1 MYIYIYV
8 YITLWLWLRYAAQ
21 SDSLSAFITI
31 DLQVQNTDHDF
42 HGDRMRPECHPHV
55 GNLHLC
61 LDFTKP
67 IKAIWKFDENGIIY
81 IYSFYMILQ
90 TSTLSFSSSQTNKS
104 QEVLTRRINQESE
117 VLLGCELGNPKWLT
131 HVNNCMS
138 WVCPSSIH
146 FHSVPRQGSG
156 TGYGRGVSQWRWKH
170 NRGAVGQNRIS
181 FGKWQSVSIRFLGV
195 SENGVCHQITVATTY
210 IYILYI
216 YIPFISPHTINILPF
231 WWGYWWFLSLGRA
244 LELRNLGRN
253 VLNREVAKD
262 GDTANMPRPAAVEAL
277 KKWEDWWSH
286 HAYILSYIMFRLY
299 QIII

>member
-1 MYIYIYV
+1 MV
-8 YITLWLWLRYAAQ
+8 
-21 SDSLSAFITI
+21 S
-31 DLQVQNTDHDF
+31 
-42 HGDRMRPECHPHV
+42 
-55 GNLHLC
+55 
-61 LDFTKP
+61 
-67 IKAIWKFDENGIIY
+67 Y

-210 IYILYI
+210 ILYI
-216 YIPFISPHTINILPF
+216 YPIYITTYHQYLAILMGILMIFITGASPGT
-231 WWGYWWFLSLGRA
+231 S
-244 LELRNLGRN
+244 ELRSQR
-253 VLNREVAKD
+253 
-262 GDTANMPRPAAVEAL
+262 VEPGSGQRWRHGEHATTCCGGGP
-277 KKWEDWWSH
+277 KKVRGLMITPCLHIILHYVQVISDY
-286 HAYILSYIMFRLY
+286 YIGYTS
-299 QIII
+299 

>member
-1 MYIYIYV
+1 MEIGCD
-8 YITLWLWLRYAAQ
+8 Q
-21 SDSLSAFITI
+21 SVIRTSEISTFASTS
-31 DLQVQNTDHDF
+31 QSQSK
-42 HGDRMRPECHPHV
+42 PY
-55 GNLHLC
+55 GNLM
-61 LDFTKP
+61 KMVS
-67 IKAIWKFDENGIIY
+67 Y

-210 IYILYI
+210 IYII
-216 YIPFISPHTINILPF
+216 YISHLYHHIPSISCH
-231 WWGYWWFLSLGRA
+231 S
-244 LELRNLGRN
+244 
-253 VLNREVAKD
+253 D
-262 GDTANMPRPAAVEAL
+262 GDTDDFYHWGEPWN
-277 KKWEDWWSH
+277 
-286 HAYILSYIMFRLY
+286 FGT
-299 QIII
+299 